1 MLIILCILA
10 LLLTKTL
17 ITMSQQIVYTLEIP
31 TWEVFLQ
38 KKAEMK
44 ALPKNQ
50 SKWTQ
55 EIYLKSSYLTDAIQE
70 FIKLNTK

>member
-1 MLIILCILA
+1 MGI
-10 LLLTKTL
+10 TKTH
-17 ITMSQQIVYTLEIP
+17 IKMSQQIVYTLEIP

-50 SKWTQ
+50 AKWSE
-55 EIYLKSSYLTDAIQE
+55 EIYIKSSYLTDSIE
-70 FIKLNTK
+70 KFIKANK

>member
-1 MLIILCILA
+1 
-10 LLLTKTL
+10 
-17 ITMSQQIVYTLEIP
+17 MSQQIVYTLEIP

-44 ALPKNQ
+44 ALPNNLSEWNQ
-50 SKWTQ
+50 D
-55 EIYLKSSYLTDAIQE
+55 IYLKSADLTDAIEE